1 MITRQ
6 KADSR
11 LTVILS
17 QMLEINHLD
26 MNNAS
31 DASINLEIEKLDA
44 MMNAWWVGILEYIS
58 TKEIE
63 RELAWLG

>member
-1 MITRQ
+1 METK
-6 KADSR
+6 KADSQ

-26 MNNAS
+26 INNAS
-31 DASINLEIEKLDA
+31 DHAINLEIEKLDA
-44 MMNAWWVGILEYIS
+44 MMVAWWAGILEYIPM
-58 TKEIE
+58 TEIE